1 MQWVRDNARLAVH
14 YTIVMHD
21 MEAKIHPMQREN
33 VCVCVC
39 VCVYIYI
46 YIYIYTHK
54 QKAVWVVHVHV
65 FFFFYMTKVSDTR
78 QDI

>member
-33 VCVCVC
+33 VCV
-39 VCVYIYI
+39 
-46 YIYIYTHK
+46 YIYIYTQTK
-54 QKAVWVVHVHV
+54 GSVGGPCACL
-65 FFFFYMTKVSDTR
+65 FFFYMTKVSDTR